1 MSKEKIKNPNYN
13 KFLKEGMIDLIGNE
27 EIKAALSNVKGRNK
41 TEGRALLI
49 CAYATGARPVEY
61 LQLKG
66 KDIRREKHEIYIKLP
81 AAKNGLP
88 RDIPISI
95 RRMPFIT
102 ELHKYAM
109 SCMPE
114 MFIFWHFRTNGYRR
128 LYKCKNGKIKEYIE
142 YTDSLRYHFNKWFEG
157 VIKGSIPPYFLRHN
171 RFSRMMSKGATTEQ
185 VRLWKGS
192 KTLASVS
199 PYAHLSKEMAKK
211 ASKFVD

>member
-1 MSKEKIKNPNYN
+1 MAKIKNRNYR
-13 KFLKEGMIDLIGNE
+13 KFLDEGMIDLIGNE
-27 EIKAALSNVKGRNK
+27 EIKLALANVKGRYK
-41 TEGRALLI
+41 KEGRALLI

-66 KDIRREKHEIYIKLP
+66 KNIRREKHEIYIKLP

-95 RRMPFIT
+95 RRMPFVV
-102 ELHKYAM
+102 ELYKYAV
-109 SCMPE
+109 SCMPD

-128 LYKCKNGKIKEYIE
+128 LRKLKSGEIREYIE

-157 VIKGSIPPYFLRHN
+157 VIPGSISPYFLRHN
-171 RFSRMMSKGATTEQ
+171 RFSKMMTKGATTEQ

-199 PYAHLSKEMAKK
+199 PYAHLSKEMAQK